1 MTQEQYQNGIQDL
14 SFVTKTVKLSDLVFK
29 YEGLVHDLSL
39 QEYQALKSS
48 IIKNGVQI
56 PIEIN
61 DKNEVLD
68 GNHRAK
74 IAKEI
79 GFKHIEARVHIF
91 SDELREKI
99 FAIDMNLKR
108 RHSNDFQKAELF
120 IDRDRFETELA
131 RQRSQSN
138 LKVGNKLPTVS
149 HDTTGET
156 GRTRDKIAKESGLS
170 PSTYS
175 RAKKI
180 VEYGDQPTIERLR
193 SGRSKIGKEHNKLM
207 SKIRQQELRDKS
219 RTILEPDLGFG
230 IDNLQLIHGDFREKC
245 KTIPDNSIDIIF
257 TDPPYALEY
266 LSLYRDLGE
275 LAMRVLKD
283 GSSLITYVGHHVVSE
298 VIGYLRQAGLEY
310 VWLIAIK
317 QSGPKAKIFKNNIH
331 VNWKPLLWFS
341 KGSRAENKGN
351 VINDLIESESPPDKS
366 LHEWAQSTVEAKYL
380 IKYLTVEG
388 QTVLDPFM
396 GSGTTVIAAMNL
408 GRKFIGIEIDEN
420 RFNVARGRIA
430 EKIEM
435 LKNNNDAATTS
446 ADSSLIT
453 IKKEK

>member
-1 MTQEQYQNGIQDL
+1 MD
-14 SFVTKTVKLSDLVFK
+14 
-29 YEGLVHDLSL
+29 
-39 QEYQALKSS
+39 
-48 IIKNGVQI
+48 
-56 PIEIN
+56 
-61 DKNEVLD
+61 
-68 GNHRAK
+68 
-74 IAKEI
+74 
-79 GFKHIEARVHIF
+79 
-91 SDELREKI
+91 RE
-99 FAIDMNLKR
+99 
-108 RHSNDFQKAELF
+108 
-120 IDRDRFETELA
+120 RFEKELA
-131 RQRSQSN
+131 RQRSLSN

-170 PSTYS
+170 PATYARVKKIIES
-175 RAKKI
+175 GDKLTKEKLRSGKAKIGTEYKKI
-180 VEYGDQPTIERLR
+180 VFEE
-193 SGRSKIGKEHNKLM
+193 K
-207 SKIRQQELRDKS
+207 RQGYRAKS
-219 RTILEPDLGFG
+219 LAIPYLAVDG
-230 IDNLQLIHGDFREKC
+230 LQLINGDFREKC

-257 TDPPYALEY
+257 TDPPYALED
-266 LSLYRDLGE
+266 LPLYRDLGE

-283 GSSLITYVGHHVVSE
+283 GSSLITYVGHHLVSE
-298 VIGYLRQAGLEY
+298 AIGYLRQAGIEN

-380 IKYLTVEG
+380 IEYLTVEG

-396 GSGTTVIAAMNL
+396 GSGTTGIAAMNL

-430 EKIEM
+430 EKVEM

-446 ADSSLIT
+446 ADSS
-453 IKKEK
+453 